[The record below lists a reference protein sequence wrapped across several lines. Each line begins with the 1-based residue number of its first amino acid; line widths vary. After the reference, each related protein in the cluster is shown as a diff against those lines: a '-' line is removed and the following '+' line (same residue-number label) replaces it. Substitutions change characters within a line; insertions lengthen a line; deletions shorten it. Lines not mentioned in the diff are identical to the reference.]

1 MNLRDPKLVDALAKA
16 YVLGTLRGPAR
27 DRFESQLPGN
37 LPLRRAVSV
46 WEERLVPLAL
56 SAEPI
61 APPETTWAAIE
72 QRTGLAAPR
81 SSAGFWPALAASFA
95 AAAIV
100 FGMLFFTAPTPEP
113 SPDYVVVLQ
122 DEAQSPQWLL
132 EGFAEDGEALLTA
145 VNIGPAPS
153 DRDYELWMLPDDG
166 SAPVSLG
173 LLVEAGSTRL
183 ALSAAQQSVLAGTS
197 TLAVSLEPTGGSTTG
212 APTGPVLFTG
222 AVIRT

>member
-1 MNLRDPKLVDALAKA
+1 MNLRDPKLLDALARA
-16 YVLGTLRGPAR
+16 YVLGTLRGAAR

-37 LPLRRAVSV
+37 LPLRRAVNN
-46 WEERLVPLAL
+46 WQERLVPLAL
-56 SAEPI
+56 SAEAI
-61 APPETTWAAIE
+61 APPASAWEAIE
-72 QRTGLAAPR
+72 RRTGLAPDR
-81 SSAGFWPALAASFA
+81 PGAGFWPALAAGFA
-95 AAAIV
+95 AAALI
-100 FGMLFFTAPTPEP
+100 FGSLFFTLLPPAP

-132 EGFAEDGEALLTA
+132 EGFAGDGEALLTA
-145 VNIGPAPS
+145 VNIEPAPG

-173 LLVEAGSTRL
+173 LLDETGVTRL
-183 ALSAAQQSVLAGTS
+183 ALNPTQQSVLAGTS